1 MKTVLDFEISGTAA
15 CRQTGTFQVPSACK
29 QLRMT
34 YTLDKQYGFLVFVAV
49 KDPKGQ
55 IRLQKQLSSTPVL
68 QIGETGRDTTLGG
81 IPGRICEG
89 KWQIEVCLFAEHVHR
104 LTGGKGISFSFE
116 ITDQGDTVEEY
127 VGDNIWADAQF
138 AYSGYDQ
145 KKVYREGARW
155 YKGDFHTHTRL
166 SDGKE
171 LPAGASRKAE
181 LMGLDYYM
189 ATEHNVVHTG
199 WPKTH
204 VCVMPGVEV
213 TTLLGHANLFG
224 LTKRPE
230 SLEAIWQDRKEA
242 QIEEDILAVA
252 AECRKNGWLFSVNH
266 PFLYV
271 WQWLMHN
278 LSLMAMDCLEIINDP
293 TYAADANAQAERAN
307 RMAVAL
313 SDLLW
318 NDGYRICAVGGSDS
332 HNLIEER
339 YGDATEPS
347 IPGDPATWLHMHDLT
362 PEHVIEALRDC
373 RCYVTRHCRMFS
385 EFQVYGADNIMKK
398 IRFGERI
405 PEDATTLVYEI
416 IVTDCAYAAEL
427 YCMVNGKKK
436 KLQTVKTGEHTYT
449 VQGTLHLHKKGW
461 DCLRFGAETVDGEF
475 LFFGNAMTKGEKV
488 PHYQTLGE
496 AMRYIRD
503 TWK

>member
-15 CRQTGTFQVPSACK
+15 CRQTGTFPVSSACK
-29 QLRMT
+29 QLHMA
-34 YTLDKQYGFLVFVAV
+34 YTLEKKYGFLVFVLV
-49 KDPKGQ
+49 KDPDGQ

-68 QIGETGRDTTLGG
+68 QIGENGLDTTLGG
-81 IPGRICEG
+81 IPGAIPEG
-89 KWQIEVCLFAEHVHR
+89 KWQLEIYLFAEHIHR
-104 LTGGKGISFSFE
+104 LTGGVKIPFSFV
-116 ITDQGDTVEEY
+116 ITEEKEE
-127 VGDNIWADAQF
+127 VTECIGTHIWADETF
-138 AYSGYDQ
+138 AYSGFARE
-145 KKVYREGARW
+145 KVYQEGARW
-155 YKGDFHTHTRL
+155 YKGDLHTHTRL

-181 LMGLDYYM
+181 MMQLDYYI

-199 WPKTH
+199 WPDTR
-204 VCVMPGVEV
+204 VCVMPGVEM
-213 TTLLGHANLFG
+213 TTVLGHANLFG
-224 LTKRPE
+224 LTKRPQ
-230 SLEAIWQDRKEA
+230 SLDVILCDREEAAIGQ
-242 QIEEDILAVA
+242 DILRVA
-252 AECRKNGWLFSVNH
+252 AECHDNGWLFSVNH

-271 WQWLMHN
+271 WQWLMHE
-278 LSLMAMDCLEIINDP
+278 LPLADMDCLEIINDP
-293 TYAADANAQAERAN
+293 TYAADPDAQAERAN

-313 SDLLW
+313 ADLLW
-318 NDGYRICAVGGSDS
+318 NDGYRICAIGGSDS

-362 PEHVIEALRDC
+362 PEHVIEALKSC

-405 PEDATTLVYEI
+405 PEEATTLVYEI
-416 IVTDCAYAAEL
+416 IITDCDEEAQL
-427 YCMVNGKKK
+427 YCMVNGRKKA
-436 KLQTVKTGEHTYT
+436 LQTVKTGDHTYT

-461 DCLRFGAETVDGEF
+461 DCLRFGAETTDGNF
-475 LFFGNAMTKGEKV
+475 LFFGNAMTKGEKQPQYV
-488 PHYQTLGE
+488 TLGD
-496 AMRYIRD
+496 AMRKIRD